1 VSLSKIA
8 AIGLFVL
15 ALAFSSIP
23 VAAHGPGEF
32 AILVRDNEMMPK
44 APTIFLNITAW
55 WIDVGEDDNLT
66 HRIVYDGDGDGNYSG
81 ELDWDSGP
89 LHNHCEMDP
98 ETNNTTKLNEDCQT
112 DFRVT
117 FNGTFG
123 EAIYQYQDL
132 LSDGTAL
139 NGTLNVI
146 NEHKLSPGFQ
156 PPQEQPDTEEEERP
170 AWLLAVAGISALGAA
185 VLGYM
190 VLQGQPKS

>member
-1 VSLSKIA
+1 MSLSKIA
-8 AIGLFVL
+8 AAGFFVL
-15 ALAFSSIP
+15 ALVFSSTP
-23 VAAHGPGEF
+23 VAAHGPGTYI
-32 AILVRDNEMMPK
+32 ILLRDNGMSHE
-44 APTIFLNITAW
+44 APSIFLNITVK

-89 LHNHCEMDP
+89 LHNHCELDP
-98 ETNNTTKLNEDCQT
+98 ETNNTTKLDKDCQT
-112 DFRVT
+112 GFQVT

-132 LSDGTAL
+132 LSDGTVL

-156 PPQEQPDTEEEERP
+156 QPQEQLDPEKERP

-185 VLGYM
+185 VLGYL
-190 VLQGQPKS
+190 VFQGQSKG